1 MELKCKVLRVG
12 QTEQVSD
19 KFKKRE
25 LIVEYAENP
34 TYPQT
39 IKFEASQDK
48 CDKLDALKVGD
59 EINLH
64 YNLNGREW
72 TDKTGN
78 VQVFNTLSIWK
89 FDVVGSAISQPS
101 KTSIAKQDEP
111 DLPF

>member
-1 MELKCKVLRVG
+1 MELKCKVLRIG

-48 CDKLDALKVGD
+48 CSILDSLKSGD

-89 FDVVGSAISQPS
+89 FILVGSASSAQ
-101 KTSIAKQDEP
+101 IATANANPDD

>member
-12 QTEQVSD
+12 QTDQVSD

-48 CDKLDALKVGD
+48 CSILDALKAGD

-72 TDKTGN
+72 TDKNGI

-89 FDVVGSAISQPS
+89 YEVVGSATPAPIV
-101 KTSIAKQDEP
+101 TANANP
-111 DLPF
+111 DNLPF

>member
-48 CDKLDALKVGD
+48 CDKLDALKAGD
-59 EINLH
+59 QINLH

-72 TDKTGN
+72 TDKNGI

-89 FDVVGSAISQPS
+89 FDVVGSVNPSQS
-101 KTSIAKQDEP
+101 AKPLSDDD

>member
-48 CDKLDALKVGD
+48 CSILDALKAGHK
-59 EINLH
+59 INLH

-72 TDKTGN
+72 TDKNGI

-89 FDVVGSAISQPS
+89 FEALEVASPAAL
-101 KTSIAKQDEP
+101 TSIDTNDP
-111 DLPF
+111 LPF

>member
-12 QTEQVSD
+12 QTEEVSD

-25 LIVEYAENP
+25 LIVQYAENP

-59 EINLH
+59 EINLS

-72 TDKTGN
+72 TDKTGK
-78 VQVFNTLSIWK
+78 VQAFNTLSIWK
-89 FDVVGSAISQPS
+89 FEVLTASVPEN
-101 KTSIAKQDEP
+101 EP
-111 DLPF
+111 PF

>member
-12 QTEQVSD
+12 PTEQVSD

-25 LIVEYAENP
+25 LIVEYAQNP

-48 CDKLDALKVGD
+48 CSILDALKAGD

-64 YNLNGREW
+64 WNLNGREW

-89 FDVVGSAISQPS
+89 FDVIGSASPAPMG
-101 KTSIAKQDEP
+101 TANANP
-111 DLPF
+111 DDDPPF

>member
-12 QTEQVSD
+12 QTDQVSD

-48 CDKLDALKVGD
+48 CDKLDALKAGD

-89 FDVVGSAISQPS
+89 LDIVGSVKPQPAQ
-101 KTSIAKQDEP
+101 TSNANPDD

>member
-48 CDKLDALKVGD
+48 CSILDALKAGD
-59 EINLH
+59 EINLY

-89 FDVVGSAISQPS
+89 FDVVGLAIPAAL
-101 KTSIAKQDEP
+101 TSIDTNDP
-111 DLPF
+111 LPF

>member
-1 MELKCKVLRVG
+1 MQLQGKLVEIFAT
-12 QTEQVSD
+12 QEVSE
-19 KFKKRE
+19 KFSKRE
-25 LIVEYAENP
+25 FVVEYAENP

-48 CDKLDALKVGD
+48 CSILDALKAGD

-72 TDKTGN
+72 TDKNGI

-89 FDVVGSAISQPS
+89 FEVVGSGSPAPAQ
-101 KTSIAKQDEP
+101 TSSTDP
-111 DLPF
+111 DDQLPF

>member
-1 MELKCKVLRVG
+1 MELKCKVLRIG

-48 CDKLDALKVGD
+48 CSILDALKAGD
-59 EINLH
+59 EINLSF
-64 YNLNGREW
+64 NLNGREW
-72 TDKTGN
+72 TNDAGR

-89 FDVVGSAISQPS
+89 FDVVGLGSPTPAQTSSA
-101 KTSIAKQDEP
+101 KDDEP
-111 DLPF
+111 LPF

>member
-1 MELKCKVLRVG
+1 MELKCKVLRIG
-12 QTEQVSD
+12 QTEEVSD

-48 CDKLDALKVGD
+48 CDKLDALKSGD

-72 TDKTGN
+72 TDKAGK

-89 FDVVGSAISQPS
+89 FEVIGSNIQSSAAPI
-101 KTSIAKQDEP
+101 TSAPDD